1 MSKNFDPNQNYYFF
15 NKKESV
21 PLVFIHGIGLDH
33 QMWEKQVDYL
43 NEFSILTYDLI
54 GHGQTPCNKD
64 QLTLKDFSNQL
75 LEILNHLKIE
85 KINLV
90 GFSLGSLIA
99 LDFSTRYQKKL
110 EKLILIGTTYKRSD
124 QERSL
129 VLDRYKQAKLNKPIS
144 NQALKRWFT
153 DEYLKIHPKVYY
165 QFMKILNKKP
175 KDHSNFLKA
184 YKLFAHHQDD
194 VKKIKKISTKTL
206 VMTGSNDPGST
217 VAMSKALS
225 NDLINS
231 RFIEINNG
239 KHLCSIE
246 CSDDV
251 NINLKKFIN
260 N

>member
-1 MSKNFDPNQNYYFF
+1 MSQGLDPNQNYYSFID
-15 NKKESV
+15 NKTTPV
-21 PLVFIHGIGLDH
+21 VFIHGVGLNH
-33 QMWEKQVDYL
+33 QMWEPQVQFLKEY
-43 NEFSILTYDLI
+43 SIITYDLL
-54 GHGQTPCNKD
+54 GHGKTPYNKEE
-64 QLTLKDFSNQL
+64 LTFNDFSNQL
-75 LEILNHLKIE
+75 SSLLEFLKID

-99 LDFSTRYQKKL
+99 LDFATKFENKL
-110 EKLILIGTTYKRSD
+110 NSLTVIGTTYKRTD
-124 QERSL
+124 EERAL
-129 VLDRYKQAKLNKPIS
+129 VIDRFNQAKLNKPIS

-251 NINLKKFIN
+251 NINLKNFIN
-260 N
+260 I

>member
-1 MSKNFDPNQNYYFF
+1 MSQGLDSNQNYYSFID
-15 NKKESV
+15 NKTTPV
-21 PLVFIHGIGLDH
+21 VFIHGVGLNH
-33 QMWEKQVDYL
+33 QMWEPQVQFLKEY
-43 NEFSILTYDLI
+43 SIITYDLL
-54 GHGQTPCNKD
+54 GHGKTPYNKEE
-64 QLTLKDFSNQL
+64 LTFNDFSNQL
-75 LEILNHLKIE
+75 SSLLEFLKID

-99 LDFSTRYQKKL
+99 LDFATKFENKL
-110 EKLILIGTTYKRSD
+110 NSLTVIGTTYKRTD
-124 QERSL
+124 EERAL
-129 VLDRYKQAKLNKPIS
+129 VIDRFNQAKLNKPIS

-194 VKKIKKISTKTL
+194 IKKIKKISTKTL

-251 NINLKKFIN
+251 NINLKNFIKI
-260 N
+260 